1 MIALRTVGALLLL
14 VASGLSTGCQSRMF
28 AENKDLH
35 NQNRE
40 LQTKLDAETRA
51 RMAAEQRA
59 SSADPGQLTAMQGEI
74 ATRDAKIS
82 ELEKALAAAAADQ
95 PAPAA
100 NGGGGNSK
108 IAGLETTYD
117 AKAGTVTVNVPGDV
131 LFASGQ
137 AELKSSAQST
147 LNNVITAIKKNHG
160 GKKVYVD
167 GYTDTDPIT
176 KTKDKWE
183 DNLDLSAARARSVTK
198 YLTSNGL
205 SAGQVSP
212 RAMGA
217 TAPKASKDKSRR
229 VEIVVVVK

>member
-1 MIALRTVGALLLL
+1 MNALRTVGALVLL
-14 VASGLSTGCQSRMF
+14 VAGGLSTGCQSRMF
-28 AENKDLH
+28 DENKQLH
-35 NQNRE
+35 NQNRQ
-40 LQTKLDAETRA
+40 LQTELDSERRA

-59 SSADPGQLTAMQGEI
+59 QGVDPGQLTAMQGEI
-74 ATRDAKIS
+74 ATRDAKIAD
-82 ELEKALAAAAADQ
+82 LEKALANAAEGQ
-95 PAPAA
+95 SAPAA
-100 NGGGGNSK
+100 NGGGNTK

-137 AELKSSAQST
+137 SELKSSAQST
-147 LNNVITAIKKNHG
+147 LNNVIAAIKKNHS

-167 GYTDTDPIT
+167 GYTDSDPIS

-198 YLTSNGL
+198 YLTANGL

-217 TAPKASKDKSRR
+217 TAPKSTKDKSRR